1 MRKLQ
6 LFLIGIV
13 IATIGIAQGQSTGKE
28 GQSTGKEN
36 AETRKFWNDQ
46 DANAIRAKLA
56 EGYETAW
63 NNHQPA
69 LVATPD
75 KCAPGA
81 IFINVTGGWLIGCE
95 KFEELLTRLHGP
107 GGPFH
112 DLTRRHAVEELRFI
126 RPDVAVAVVKTFDI
140 KRGGVPATGE
150 VARGARGLIILSKEG
165 GRWKTQANA
174 NVRISDAPQGN
185 R

>member
-1 MRKLQ
+1 MLKLK

-13 IATIGIAQGQSTGKE
+13 IATIGIAQ

-46 DANAIRAKLA
+46 DANAIRAQLA
-56 EGYETAW
+56 EGYETNW

-69 LVATPD
+69 LNATPD
-75 KCAPGA
+75 RCAPGA

-95 KFEELLTRLHGP
+95 KLEELLTRLHGP

-150 VARGARGLIILSKEG
+150 EARGARGLMILSKED
-165 GRWKTQANA
+165 GRWKAQANA

>member
-1 MRKLQ
+1 MRKLK

-13 IATIGIAQGQSTGKE
+13 IATIGIAQGQSPD
-28 GQSTGKEN
+28 KEN

-46 DANAIRAKLA
+46 DANAIRALLA
-56 EGYETAW
+56 EAFETAW

-95 KFEELLTRLHGP
+95 KWAELIT
-107 GGPFH
+107 
-112 DLTRRHAVEELRFI
+112 
-126 RPDVAVAVVKTFDI
+126 
-140 KRGGVPATGE
+140 
-150 VARGARGLIILSKEG
+150 
-165 GRWKTQANA
+165 
-174 NVRISDAPQGN
+174 
-185 R
+185 

>member
-1 MRKLQ
+1 MRKLK
-6 LFLIGIV
+6 LCLIWIV
-13 IATIGIAQGQSTGKE
+13 IATVGIAQ

-46 DANAIRAKLA
+46 DAKAIRALLTEA
-56 EGYETAW
+56 FETDW

-95 KFEELLTRLHGP
+95 KWAELITRLHGP
-107 GGPFH
+107 GGPLH
-112 DLTRRHAVEELRFI
+112 EHTRRHAVEELRFI

-140 KRGGVPATGE
+140 RRGGTTTTSE
-150 VARGARGLIILSKEG
+150 ETRGLVILSKEG
-165 GRWKTQANA
+165 GRWKAQASANA
-174 NVRISDAPQGN
+174 RISDAPQGN

>member
-1 MRKLQ
+1 MRKLK

-13 IATIGIAQGQSTGKE
+13 IATIGIAQGQSPD
-28 GQSTGKEN
+28 KEN

-46 DANAIRAKLA
+46 DAKAIRALLTEA
-56 EGYETAW
+56 FETDW

-95 KFEELLTRLHGP
+95 KWAELITRLHGP

-112 DLTRRHAVEELRFI
+112 DHTRRHAVEELRFI
-126 RPDVAVAVVKTFDI
+126 RPEGIRPTLA
-140 KRGGVPATGE
+140 VPAIAHRASCRRFGQQINCPA
-150 VARGARGLIILSKEG
+150 ARH
-165 GRWKTQANA
+165 
-174 NVRISDAPQGN
+174 
-185 R
+185 